1 MSTISKARRILDR
14 LVENNMFYD
23 MLMSNRERTATGHWR
38 PAGKPGQAIQQLS
51 PEEREELM
59 KLTPEE
65 IANVR
70 AIPTM
75 QKLTPEQIHEQKL
88 YEQKQKR
95 KR

>member
-1 MSTISKARRILDR
+1 MTISKARRIIDR
-14 LVENNMFYD
+14 LVENNTLYD

-38 PAGKPGQAIQQLS
+38 PAGKPGAAIEQLS

-70 AIPTM
+70 PPRTM
-75 QKLTPEQIHEQKL
+75 QKLTPQEIHENKL
-88 YEQKQKR
+88 YIEKQKR